1 MFRKILTAVVV
12 AVVFG
17 AGPADAG
24 ENTPQV
30 NKLLK
35 KAYTLRDDKNYDAAI
50 KVLDQV
56 LAIDAGNADAWAEG
70 AWIFN
75 EQGKHDIAIKA
86 ANKALDAEDDH
97 SNALR
102 EKGYALMKMG
112 KTKEAAKCL
121 YSAIESDKKNWTAYD
136 YLAQAL
142 DTMGE
147 KKLAKEVRSL
157 KSAEQGE

>member
-1 MFRKILTAVVV
+1 MFKTLLTAVVV

-17 AGPADAG
+17 AGSANAG
-24 ENTPQV
+24 DNTPQV

-35 KAYTLRDDKNYDAAI
+35 KAYSLREDKKYDDAI

-56 LAIDAGNADAWAEG
+56 LAIDSGNADAWAEG

-75 EQGKHDIAIKA
+75 EQGKHDIAVKA
-86 ANKALDAEDDH
+86 ANKALDTDSDH

-102 EKGYALMKMG
+102 EKGYALLKMG
-112 KTKEAAKCL
+112 KPKDAAKCL
-121 YSAIESDKKNWTAYD
+121 YSAIESNKKNWTAYD
-136 YLAQAL
+136 YLAQAMDNL
-142 DTMGE
+142 GE
-147 KKLAKEVRSL
+147 KKLAREVRSL